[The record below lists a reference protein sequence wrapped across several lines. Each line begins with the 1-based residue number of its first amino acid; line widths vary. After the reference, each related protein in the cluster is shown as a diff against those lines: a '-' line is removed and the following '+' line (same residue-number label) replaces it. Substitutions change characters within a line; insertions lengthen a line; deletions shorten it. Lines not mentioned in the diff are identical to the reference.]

1 MHFDDFIQKNLNKR
15 KPSTD
20 TNIQLHYQNPNN
32 ISELFKSP
40 LEFKTQSYQGFM
52 PIVFFFFFLSFFFFP
67 KKSLHRAGHYKCHI
81 LAFYICNTFI
91 SNSKLKMILYSKF
104 LKSISTLFMV
114 ASEVTT

>member
-52 PIVFFFFFLSFFFFP
+52 PIVFFFFFLKFFFFSL
-67 KKSLHRAGHYKCHI
+67 KKVYIGPGTINAIYSL
-81 LAFYICNTFI
+81 FI
-91 SNSKLKMILYSKF
+91 YA
-104 LKSISTLFMV
+104 TLL
-114 ASEVTT
+114 